1 MCFRW
6 LLAAAFQQCGRLL
19 QIHVPAFRKAQ
30 WGRNL
35 HRLISTC
42 SQDFI
47 FTQNSCRRSMDGGI
61 QNMGCPYGSCN
72 PQGLSPA
79 GWTST
84 SRYQT
89 VPGMD
94 LSLSGALSA
103 GCRLQFSA
111 ERSAGSSEV
120 CFIRAFATNSALLQL
135 HMKVYSVL
143 LSLSN
148 NDFGF
153 CCTQA
158 ELEKSQQTSPSLAE
172 VLTSQIKCL

>member
-1 MCFRW
+1 
-6 LLAAAFQQCGRLL
+6 
-19 QIHVPAFRKAQ
+19 
-30 WGRNL
+30 
-35 HRLISTC
+35 
-42 SQDFI
+42 
-47 FTQNSCRRSMDGGI
+47 MDGGI

-120 CFIRAFATNSALLQL
+120 CFIRAFATNSTLLQL

-158 ELEKSQQTSPSLAE
+158 ELEKSQQTSPSLDE
-172 VLTSQIKCL
+172 VLNSQIKCL